1 MAEQYPNRSDLRNP
15 AQKPARMVVPG
26 QTYGEGA
33 AQMRSQQA
41 VPMAAA
47 PTDAPPQVGPSSV
60 GPMPGGLGP
69 LDRPSERPDE
79 PITSGIPYGAGPGPE
94 ALEPPMPASIQPGSR
109 DMLIDQVR
117 YVYSKYPNPAVFQL
131 LLELENQPLI

>member
-15 AQKPARMVVPG
+15 AKKVAKQVAPG

-41 VPMAAA
+41 VPMAASPTDTA
-47 PTDAPPQVGPSSV
+47 PTPTTNAAPMAGS
-60 GPMPGGLGP
+60 LGS
-69 LDRPSERPDE
+69 LDRPTERPDE
-79 PITSGIPYGAGPGPE
+79 PITSGIGYGAGPGPE

-109 DMLIDQVR
+109 EMLIDQVR
-117 YVYSKYPNPAVFQL
+117 YAYSKYPNPAVFQL